1 MYGSLL
7 WCPWILSVALD
18 VSFFGMKIDTVKE
31 GLALGREANHQV
43 LKSVLKVL

>member
-1 MYGSLL
+1 M
-7 WCPWILSVALD
+7 ALD

-43 LKSVLKVL
+43 FEECFEGVVMPQFYILQ